1 MKPSRCRFA
10 RTVKFGRCSYLLFIV
25 LLLVHS
31 GCGWMYFR
39 SGGEPPASPV
49 HYSLAEWPFEEYWTG
64 IVFNGAKIGFTHFSL
79 APAEDSEKE
88 FEIRSEAVLHFRFLM
103 FDKKVNFRSFDRV
116 ANDLTL
122 RHFVYD
128 YDLDGNKLKLIGRI
142 TNGLLEVEIKSRG
155 ETRKETVVV
164 EGKLYPASV
173 IGLYPVLH
181 GLELGRQYEYQVY
194 YGETQSLSKV
204 TQKVLAFEE
213 SDLFPG
219 KAFKMKTELLGQ
231 KVTTWIDLQGQPQL
245 EISHGGYIISG
256 LETEN
261 EAKRY
266 LAEATINKEDV
277 LLDYSLIK
285 TEIQIL
291 QPEGVTFM
299 EVALSG
305 IERELSLPSDGMQQC
320 DRRDQEIICRIR
332 TQELDEVSQAHIENP
347 PEDHLHL
354 LPSQTVPSHN
364 KLIQKTAAEITAE
377 LTDPL
382 EKIRLLMEW
391 IEKNIEQ
398 EPVDVFTALDVLSR
412 KKAEC
417 QGHTYLYAAFA
428 RSLKIPTRVVNGIVY
443 AEEYGGFLYHTWAE
457 SLLNGQWVAVDPTL
471 GQLPVDGTHI
481 KLVEGETSMDLMP
494 LADLVGRLQVQI
506 LTVTGS

>member
-1 MKPSRCRFA
+1 MKHFSFPFA
-10 RTVKFGRCSYLLFIV
+10 QTVKIERCCYFFTI
-25 LLLVHS
+25 LLLLLQS
-31 GCGWMYFR
+31 SCAWMYFR
-39 SGGEPPASPV
+39 SASEPPPGPV

-64 IVFNGAKIGFTHFSL
+64 VVFNGAKIGFTHLSL
-79 APAEDSEKE
+79 APAEDGENE
-88 FEIRSEAVLHFRFLM
+88 FDIRSEAVLHFRFLM

-116 ANDLTL
+116 AHDLTL

-128 YDLDGNKLKLIGRI
+128 YDLDGNKLKLHGKL
-142 TNGLLEVEIKSRG
+142 TNGILEVEVTSRG
-155 ETRKETVVV
+155 ETRQETVLV

-173 IGLYPVLH
+173 IGLYPVFH
-181 GLELGRQYEYQVY
+181 GLELGRQYEYRVY

-204 TQKVLAFEE
+204 IQKILAFEE
-213 SDLFPG
+213 SDLFTG

-231 KVTTWIDLQGQPQL
+231 RVTTWIDLQGKPQL

-256 LETEN
+256 LESEN
-261 EAKRY
+261 EAKKY
-266 LAEATINKEDV
+266 LAEATINKRDV

-285 TEIQIL
+285 TEIQI
-291 QPEGVTFM
+291 PEPEEVTFM

-305 IERELSLPSDGMQQC
+305 IDMELILPSDEMQQC
-320 DRRDQEIICRIR
+320 NRQDKKIICRIS
-332 TQELDEVSQAHIENP
+332 TAEMVEDSQAHLKNP
-347 PEDHLHL
+347 PENHRYL

-364 KLIQKTAAEITAE
+364 ELIQKTAAEITGE
-377 LTDPL
+377 VTDPL

-417 QGHTYLYAAFA
+417 QGHTYLYAALA

-457 SLLNGQWVAVDPTL
+457 SLLNGRWIAVDPTL
-471 GQLPVDGTHI
+471 GQLPIDGTHI
-481 KLVEGETSMDLMP
+481 KLVEGETSLDLMP
-494 LADLVGRLQVQI
+494 LADFVGRLQVKI
-506 LTVTGS
+506 ISVETF

>member
-1 MKPSRCRFA
+1 MRPSCCRFA
-10 RTVKFGRCSYLLFIV
+10 QTIKFGRCCYLLVI
-25 LLLVHS
+25 LLLLMQS
-31 GCGWMYFR
+31 GCAWMYFR
-39 SGGEPPASPV
+39 KASEPPPEPV
-49 HYSLAEWPFEEYWTG
+49 YYSLAEWPFEEYWSG
-64 IVFNGAKIGFTHFSL
+64 VVFNGAKIGFTHLSL
-79 APAEDSEKE
+79 SPAEDSEKE
-88 FEIRSEAVLHFRFLM
+88 FDIRSEAVLHFRFLM

-128 YDLDGNKLKLIGRI
+128 YDLDGNKLKLIGKL
-142 TNGLLEVEIKSRG
+142 TDGVLEVEIKSRG
-155 ETRKETVVV
+155 ETRKETAVV

-173 IGLYPVLH
+173 IGLYPVFH

-194 YGETQSLSKV
+194 YGETQGLSKV
-204 TQKVLAFEE
+204 NQKILAFEE
-213 SDLFPG
+213 SDLFTG

-261 EAKRY
+261 EAKKY
-266 LAEATINKEDV
+266 LAQATINKEDV

-285 TEIQIL
+285 TEIQIP
-291 QPEGVTFM
+291 QPEEVTFM

-305 IERELSLPSDGMQQC
+305 IDPELKLPSDEMQQC
-320 DRRDQEIICRIR
+320 DRRDKKIICRIS
-332 TQELDEVSQAHIENP
+332 TAEMGEASQAHMENL

-364 KLIQKTAAEITAE
+364 ELIQKTAAEITGE
-377 LTDPL
+377 VTDPL

-391 IEKNIEQ
+391 MDKNIEQ

-417 QGHTYLYAAFA
+417 QGHTYLYAAFS

-457 SLLNGQWVAVDPTL
+457 SLLNDRWIAVDPTL

-481 KLVEGETSMDLMP
+481 KLVEGETSLDLMP

-506 LTVTGS
+506 ISVETF

>member
-1 MKPSRCRFA
+1 MKLSYSRFA
-10 RTVKFGRCSYLLFIV
+10 QTMKFWRCCYLLLFV
-25 LLLVHS
+25 LLLMQS
-31 GCGWMYFR
+31 GCAWMYFR
-39 SGGEPPASPV
+39 SGGEPPPGPV
-49 HYSLAEWPFEEYWTG
+49 NYSLAEWPFEEYWSG
-64 IVFNGAKIGFTHFSL
+64 VVFNGSKIGFTHLSL
-79 APAEDSEKE
+79 VPAEDSENE

-103 FDKKVNFRSFDRV
+103 FDKKVNFRSFDGV

-128 YDLDGNKLKLIGRI
+128 YDLDGNKLKLVGTL
-142 TNGLLEVEIKSRG
+142 TNGMLEVEIKSRG
-155 ETRKETVVV
+155 ETRQETLLVG
-164 EGKLYPASV
+164 GKVYPASV

-204 TQKVLAFEE
+204 NQKILAFEE
-213 SDLFPG
+213 SDLFTG

-231 KVTTWIDLQGQPQL
+231 TVTTWIDLQGQPQL

-256 LETEN
+256 LETES
-261 EAKRY
+261 EAKKY

-285 TEIQIL
+285 TEIQIT
-291 QPEGVTFM
+291 QPEEVTFM

-305 IERELSLPSDGMQQC
+305 IDRDLKLPSEGMQQC
-320 DRRDQEIICRIR
+320 DRRDKKIICRIS
-332 TQELDEVSQAHIENP
+332 TAELDKTSQTQMKNP
-347 PEDHLHL
+347 PEDHLYL

-364 KLIQKTAAEITAE
+364 ELIQKTAAEITGE
-377 LTDPL
+377 VTDPL

-391 IEKNIEQ
+391 MEKNIEQ
-398 EPVDVFTALDVLSR
+398 EPVDVFNALDVLSR

-457 SLLNGQWVAVDPTL
+457 SLLNGSWIEVDPTL

-481 KLVEGETSMDLMP
+481 KLVEGETSLDLMP

-506 LTVTGS
+506 ISVEKF

>member
-1 MKPSRCRFA
+1 
-10 RTVKFGRCSYLLFIV
+10 
-25 LLLVHS
+25 
-31 GCGWMYFR
+31 MYFR
-39 SGGEPPASPV
+39 KASEPPPEPV
-49 HYSLAEWPFEEYWTG
+49 QYSLAEWPFEEYWSG
-64 IVFNGAKIGFTHFSL
+64 VVFNGAKIGFTHFSL
-79 APAEDSEKE
+79 SPAQDSEKE
-88 FEIRSEAVLHFRFLM
+88 FDIRSEAVLHFRFLM

-128 YDLDGNKLKLIGRI
+128 YDLDGNKLKLTGKL
-142 TNGLLEVEIKSRG
+142 TNGILEVEVRSRG
-155 ETRKETVVV
+155 ETRKETLVV

-173 IGLYPVLH
+173 IGIYPVFH
-181 GLELGRQYEYQVY
+181 GLELGRQYDYQVY

-204 TQKVLAFEE
+204 TQKILAFEE
-213 SDLFPG
+213 SDLFTV

-256 LETEN
+256 LESEN
-261 EAKRY
+261 EAKKY
-266 LAEATINKEDV
+266 LTEATLNKQDV

-285 TEIQIL
+285 TEIEIS
-291 QPEGVTFM
+291 QPEEVTFM

-305 IERELSLPSDGMQQC
+305 IDWELNLPSDEMQQC
-320 DRRDQEIICRIR
+320 HRQDKKIICRIS
-332 TQELDEVSQAHIENP
+332 TEEMVEGSEAHMENP
-347 PEDHLHL
+347 PEGHRYL
-354 LPSQTVPSHN
+354 LPSQTVPCHN
-364 KLIQKTAAEITAE
+364 QLIKKTAAEITGE
-377 LTDPL
+377 VTDPL

-391 IEKNIEQ
+391 MKNNIEQ

-417 QGHTYLYAAFA
+417 QGHTYLYAALA

-457 SLLNGQWVAVDPTL
+457 SLLNGRWIAVDPTL
-471 GQLPVDGTHI
+471 GQLPIDGTHI
-481 KLVEGETSMDLMP
+481 KLVEGETSLDLMP
-494 LADLVGRLQVQI
+494 LADFVGRLQVKI
-506 LTVTGS
+506 ISVETF

>member
-1 MKPSRCRFA
+1 
-10 RTVKFGRCSYLLFIV
+10 
-25 LLLVHS
+25 
-31 GCGWMYFR
+31 MYFR
-39 SGGEPPASPV
+39 SGGEPPPGPV
-49 HYSLAEWPFEEYWTG
+49 HYSLDEWPFEEYWTG
-64 IVFNGAKIGFTHFSL
+64 VVFNGAKIGFTHLSL
-79 APAEDSEKE
+79 APAEDGEEE
-88 FEIRSEAVLHFRFLM
+88 FEIRAEAVLHFRFLM

-116 ANDLTL
+116 AHDLTL

-128 YDLDGNKLKLIGRI
+128 YDLDGNKLKLTGTL
-142 TNGLLEVEIKSRG
+142 TNGMLEVEVTSRG
-155 ETRKETVVV
+155 ETRQETVLV
-164 EGKLYPASV
+164 EGELYPASA
-173 IGLYPVLH
+173 IGLYPVFH
-181 GLELGRQYEYQVY
+181 GLELGRHYEYQVY

-204 TQKVLAFEE
+204 TQKILAFEE
-213 SDLFPG
+213 SDLFTG

-245 EISHGGYIISG
+245 EISHNGIIISG
-256 LETEN
+256 LESEN
-261 EAKRY
+261 EAKKY

-285 TEIQIL
+285 TDIQIAA
-291 QPEGVTFM
+291 PEEVTFM

-305 IERELSLPSDGMQQC
+305 IERDLSLPSDEMQQC
-320 DRRDQEIICRIR
+320 DRRDKKIICRIS
-332 TQELDEVSQAHIENP
+332 TAEMDEASQAQMEKSP
-347 PEDHLHL
+347 ADHLHL

-364 KLIQKTAAEITAE
+364 ELIKKTAAEITGE
-377 LTDPL
+377 VTDPL
-382 EKIRLLMEW
+382 EKVRLLMEW
-391 IEKNIEQ
+391 MEKNIEQ

-457 SLLNGQWVAVDPTL
+457 SLLNGRWLTVDPTL

-481 KLVEGETSMDLMP
+481 KLVEGETSLDLMP
-494 LADLVGRLQVQI
+494 LADFVGRLQVQI
-506 LTVTGS
+506 ISVETF

>member
-1 MKPSRCRFA
+1 
-10 RTVKFGRCSYLLFIV
+10 
-25 LLLVHS
+25 
-31 GCGWMYFR
+31 
-39 SGGEPPASPV
+39 
-49 HYSLAEWPFEEYWTG
+49 
-64 IVFNGAKIGFTHFSL
+64 
-79 APAEDSEKE
+79 
-88 FEIRSEAVLHFRFLM
+88 M
-103 FDKKVNFRSFDRV
+103 FDKKVNFKSFDRV
-116 ANDLTL
+116 ADDLTL

-128 YDLDGNKLKLIGRI
+128 YDLDGNKLKLIGKL
-142 TNGLLEVEIKSRG
+142 TDGMLEVEVTSRG

-181 GLELGRQYEYQVY
+181 GLELGRQYEYQIY
-194 YGETQSLSKV
+194 YGETQSLSTV
-204 TQKVLAFEE
+204 TQKIMAFEE
-213 SDLFPG
+213 SDLFTG

-266 LAEATINKEDV
+266 LTEATINKEDV

-285 TEIQIL
+285 TEIEIP
-291 QPEGVTFM
+291 QPEVVTFM
-299 EVALSG
+299 EVSLSG

-320 DRRDQEIICRIR
+320 DRRDKEIICRIK
-332 TQELDEVSQAHIENP
+332 TQELDEVSQAQIENQ
-347 PEDHLHL
+347 PEDRLYL

-377 LTDPL
+377 VADPL
-382 EKIRLLMEW
+382 EKIRLFMEW

-398 EPVDVFTALDVLSR
+398 EPVDVFSALDVLSR

-428 RSLKIPTRVVNGIVY
+428 RSAEIPTRVVNGIVY

-481 KLVEGETSMDLMP
+481 KLVEGETSLDLMP
-494 LADLVGRLQVQI
+494 LADLVGRLQVEI

>member
-1 MKPSRCRFA
+1 MRPSCCRFSQ
-10 RTVKFGRCSYLLFIV
+10 TIKFERCCYLLVI
-25 LLLVHS
+25 LLLLMQS
-31 GCGWMYFR
+31 GCAWMYFR
-39 SGGEPPASPV
+39 KASEPPPEPV
-49 HYSLAEWPFEEYWTG
+49 HYSLAEWPFEEYWSG
-64 IVFNGAKIGFTHFSL
+64 VVFNGAKIGFTHLSL
-79 APAEDSEKE
+79 SPAEDSEKE
-88 FEIRSEAVLHFRFLM
+88 FDIRSEAVLHFRFLM

-122 RHFVYD
+122 KHFVYD
-128 YDLDGNKLKLIGRI
+128 YDLDGNKLKLIGKL
-142 TNGLLEVEIKSRG
+142 TNGMLEVEIKSRG
-155 ETRKETVVV
+155 ETRKETEVV
-164 EGKLYPASV
+164 EGKLYPASI
-173 IGLYPVLH
+173 IGLYPVFH
-181 GLELGRQYEYQVY
+181 GLKLGRQYEYQVY

-204 TQKVLAFEE
+204 IQKILAFEE
-213 SDLFPG
+213 SDLFTG

-261 EAKRY
+261 EAKKY
-266 LAEATINKEDV
+266 LAQATINKEDV

-285 TEIQIL
+285 TEIQIP
-291 QPEGVTFM
+291 QPEEVTFM

-305 IERELSLPSDGMQQC
+305 IDPELKLPSDEMQQC
-320 DRRDQEIICRIR
+320 DRRDKKIICRIS
-332 TQELDEVSQAHIENP
+332 TAEMGEASQAHMENL

-364 KLIQKTAAEITAE
+364 ELIQKTAAEITGE
-377 LTDPL
+377 VTDPL

-391 IEKNIEQ
+391 MDKNIEQ

-417 QGHTYLYAAFA
+417 QGHTYLYAAFS

-457 SLLNGQWVAVDPTL
+457 SLLNGRWIAVDPTL

-481 KLVEGETSMDLMP
+481 KLVEGETSLDLMP

-506 LTVTGS
+506 ISVETF

>member
-1 MKPSRCRFA
+1 MKPSCCRFA
-10 RTVKFGRCSYLLFIV
+10 QTIKLGRCCYLLLIFLV
-25 LLLVHS
+25 LMQS
-31 GCGWMYFR
+31 GCAWMYFR
-39 SGGEPPASPV
+39 SGGEPPPGPV
-49 HYSLAEWPFEEYWTG
+49 HYSLAEWPFEEYWSG
-64 IVFNGAKIGFTHFSL
+64 VVFNGAKIGFTHLSL
-79 APAEDSEKE
+79 AHAEDSEKE

-103 FDKKVNFRSFDRV
+103 FDKKVTFRSFDRV

-128 YDLDGNKLKLIGRI
+128 YDLDGNKLKLIGTL
-142 TNGLLEVEIKSRG
+142 TNGMLEVEIISRG
-155 ETRKETVVV
+155 ETRQESVVV

-204 TQKVLAFEE
+204 TQKIQAFEE
-213 SDLFPG
+213 SDLFTG

-261 EAKRY
+261 EAKKY
-266 LAEATINKEDV
+266 LAEATINKEDI

-285 TEIQIL
+285 TEIRIP
-291 QPEGVTFM
+291 QPEEVTFM

-305 IERELSLPSDGMQQC
+305 IDRELKLPSDGMQQC
-320 DRRDQEIICRIR
+320 DRRDQKIICRIS
-332 TQELDEVSQAHIENP
+332 TAELDEASRTHTENP
-347 PEDHLHL
+347 PEDHLYL

-364 KLIQKTAAEITAE
+364 ELIQKTAAEITGE
-377 LTDPL
+377 VTDPL

-391 IEKNIEQ
+391 MDKNIEQ
-398 EPVDVFTALDVLSR
+398 EPVDVFNALDVLSR

-457 SLLNGQWVAVDPTL
+457 SLLNGRWIAVDPTL

-481 KLVEGETSMDLMP
+481 KLVEGETSLELMP

-506 LTVTGS
+506 ISVETF